1 MAYVFVEKI
10 YPEPELDY
18 YLEEIPEE
26 YLAYY
31 PIFETFDSDEEDEDY
46 PIFEDNQD

>member
-31 PIFETFDSDEEDEDY
+31 PIFAFDSDEEDEDY